1 MKLQIAFDL
10 TDLDQALTI
19 ASEVEE
25 FADIFEIGSILIFK
39 HGENAIKQFRAKFP
53 SKTILAD
60 LKIIDRGKE
69 AAQVAIS
76 AGADWVTVMAGT
88 DRNVIHTVTS
98 TAHEMGKKVMLDLLD
113 ASSLGQAALEAKSMG
128 IDALIFHRPAD
139 EDAQLTFLDR
149 WDMVRQNTQLPVF
162 VSATIDHDNIHEII
176 AIKPSGIV
184 ISKSITHADNPKAE
198 AQFYR
203 NLLGK

>member
-10 TDLDQALTI
+10 TDLDQALSI
-19 ASEVEE
+19 ASEIEE
-25 FADIFEIGSILIFK
+25 FADIFEIGSLLMFK
-39 HGENAIKQFRAKFP
+39 EGDRAIARFRAKFP
-53 SKTILAD
+53 SKVILAD

-69 AAQVAIS
+69 AAQVAIT

-88 DRNVIHTVTS
+88 DRNVIHSVTS
-98 TAHEMGKKVMLDLLD
+98 SAHELGKKVMLDLLD
-113 ASSLGQAALEAKSMG
+113 ANSLGQAALEAKSMG
-128 IDALIFHRPAD
+128 VDALLFHRPAD

-149 WDMVRQNTQLPVF
+149 WDMVRQNTKLPVF
-162 VSATIDHDNIHEII
+162 VSATIDHENIHEII
-176 AIKPSGIV
+176 GIKPSGIV

-203 NLLGK
+203 NLIGK